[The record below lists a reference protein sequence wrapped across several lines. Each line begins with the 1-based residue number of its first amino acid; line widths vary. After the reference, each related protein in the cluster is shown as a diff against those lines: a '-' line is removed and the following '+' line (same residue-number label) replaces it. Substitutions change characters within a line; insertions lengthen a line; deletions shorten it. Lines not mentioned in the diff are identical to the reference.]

1 MESEASERL
10 RMHQEPQW
18 GGRCVTWT
26 TRAVLVSALFSG
38 WLVGCSTAPPTT
50 ESRSELL
57 EQATATMREMNR
69 VDPGLEALARKG
81 HGYAVFPEVTKGGLV
96 FGGAYGRGVVY
107 EQGKHIGYA
116 DLTQASFGLQAGG
129 QTYSELI
136 VFEDKAALDRF
147 EAGRLDFT
155 ADATAVILMTG
166 AAANARFVDGVTAIV
181 RPLAGAMAEASV
193 GGQQFKY
200 VPK

>member
-1 MESEASERL
+1 MEIEVSERL
-10 RMHQEPQW
+10 RMRQEARR
-18 GGRCVTWT
+18 GGQCGTWT
-26 TRAVLVSALFSG
+26 TRAVMILALVLG
-38 WLVGCSTAPPTT
+38 WLVGCSTAPPTA
-50 ESRSELL
+50 ESRNQLL
-57 EQATATMREMNR
+57 EQASATIREMNR
-69 VDPGLEALARKG
+69 VDPGLEAFARKG
-81 HGYAVFPEVTKGGLV
+81 HGYAVFPEVAKGGLV

-116 DLTQASFGLQAGG
+116 DLSQASFGLQMGG

-136 VFEDKAALDRF
+136 VFESKAALDRF

-155 ADATAVILMTG
+155 ADATAVILETG
-166 AAANARFVDGVTAIV
+166 AAANARFVDGVTVIV

-200 VPK
+200 VPR

>member
-1 MESEASERL
+1 MGIEAYGQQRMQER
-10 RMHQEPQW
+10 RR

-26 TRAVLVSALFSG
+26 MRAVLVLALFPG

-50 ESRSELL
+50 ENRNELL
-57 EQATATMREMNR
+57 EQATATIRDMNR

-81 HGYAVFPEVTKGGLV
+81 HGYAVFPEITKGGLV

-136 VFEDKAALDRF
+136 VFETKPALDRF

-166 AAANARFVDGVTAIV
+166 AAANARFVDGVTVIV

>member
-1 MESEASERL
+1 MEREADEQR
-10 RMHQEPQW
+10 RMHQEGRR
-18 GGRCVTWT
+18 GGRCVRWT
-26 TRAVLVSALFSG
+26 TRAVLALAFLPG
-38 WLVGCSTAPPTT
+38 WLVGCATAPPTT
-50 ESRSELL
+50 ESRNELL
-57 EQATATMREMNR
+57 EQATATMKDINR

-136 VFEDKAALDRF
+136 VFETKAALDRF
-147 EAGRLDFT
+147 EAGQLDFT

-166 AAANARFVDGVTAIV
+166 AAANARFVDGVTVIV

-200 VPK
+200 IPK